1 MSLLFTIVYA
11 AHANGTHHKLALDAL
26 RYLPRGDAEPW
37 RRVFLKHAEVYM
49 TAAKAP
55 DDEFKD
61 FKNHVL
67 HVRDSYW
74 GGAPEKAVNWYGHL
88 VEALREQDFERAV
101 YAAGVLSHYYTDPI
115 HPFHTGQSDAENS
128 VHRAV
133 EWSINRSY
141 DGLRAEGEQKH
152 QDEDPVLGT
161 GDDWLRAHVIAG
173 AERANPHYE
182 TLITHYDLKTGV
194 REPTAGLNP
203 IARDA
208 VSALLIYA
216 AKGFALVLDRAITE
230 AAVAPP
236 EVSLTA
242 ETVLA
247 TLKVPAKWVTKKIAD
262 GETRRQVQAMYDE
275 LMATGQVDATLPEDD
290 RVVRDLHRK
299 EVLEPRAAVLAAE
312 RAKRLAP
319 VAMAKPS
326 RAGNASAKPAAVAGP
341 RETAA
346 VVARAKPA
354 PAVQTADVQTAP
366 PVVEAAPAAASEAVP
381 LPTLVVPEHDPSRKT
396 LSRLDA
402 SPRCYLTEG
411 DDLER
416 APSIGPKLAERLAL
430 GGIVTV
436 KNFLDADADTVVSLL
451 GGGRFDVDTVERWKT
466 EARLVLRVPGLRGTH
481 AQLLAGAGYETPEKL
496 AEADPVELSSALL
509 SYATTPA
516 GTRILRN
523 GDTPDVEA
531 VTRWVQ
537 GAQQAIAA

>member
-1 MSLLFTIVYA
+1 MLFTIVYA

-37 RRVFLKHAEVYM
+37 RRVFLKYAAVYM
-49 TAAKAP
+49 TGSKAP

-74 GGAPEKAVNWYGHL
+74 GGAPEKAANWYGHL
-88 VEALREQDFERAV
+88 VEALREKDFERAV

-115 HPFHTGQSDAENS
+115 HPFHTAQSDAESS

-133 EWSINRSY
+133 EWSISRSY
-141 DGLRAEGEQKH
+141 DGLRAEGETKH
-152 QDEDPVLGT
+152 HDEAPALPV

-173 AERANPHYE
+173 AERSNPHYE
-182 TLITHYDLKTGV
+182 TLITHYDFKTGV

-230 AAVAPP
+230 AAVEPP

-247 TLKVPAKWVTKKIAD
+247 TLKMPAKWITKKIAD
-262 GETRRQVQAMYDE
+262 AEMRRQVQAMYDE
-275 LMATGQVDATLPEDD
+275 LMATGQVEATLPEDD
-290 RVVRDLHRK
+290 RVVRNLYKK
-299 EVLEPRAAVLAAE
+299 EVLEPRAEAMAAE
-312 RAKRLAP
+312 RAKRLAA
-319 VAMAKPS
+319 VAKTS
-326 RAGNASAKPAAVAGP
+326 RATLSARPAAVAGAHISAPVTPP
-341 RETAA
+341 RKHPVAESQVLEAKVEIPPRSALLGA
-346 VVARAKPA
+346 VSS
-354 PAVQTADVQTAP
+354 
-366 PVVEAAPAAASEAVP
+366 ASNRDE
-381 LPTLVVPEHDPSRKT
+381 
-396 LSRLDA
+396 LSRLNTV
-402 SPRCYLTEG
+402 PRCYLAET

-430 GGIVTV
+430 GGIVSV
-436 KNFLDADADTVVSLL
+436 KDFIDAEPDAVVSLL
-451 GGGRFDVDTVERWKT
+451 GEGRFDAEIVERWKT

-481 AQLLAGAGYETPEKL
+481 AQLLAGAGYDTPEKL
-496 AEADPVELSSALL
+496 ADADPVALSAAVLAF
-509 SYATTPA
+509 ATTPA
-516 GTRILRN
+516 GARVLRN
-523 GDTPDVEA
+523 GDTPDIEA

-537 GAQQAIAA
+537 GAQQALAA

>member
-26 RYLPRGDAEPW
+26 RYLPRSDAEPW
-37 RRVFLKHAEVYM
+37 RRVFLKYADVYM
-49 TAAKAP
+49 AGSKAP

-67 HVRDSYW
+67 HVRDGYW

-88 VEALREQDFERAV
+88 IEALRDKDFERAV

-115 HPFHTGQSDAENS
+115 HPFHTAQSEAENS

-141 DGLRAEGEQKH
+141 DGLRTEGETKH
-152 QDEDPVLGT
+152 QDKSPELPA

-173 AERANPHYE
+173 AERSNPYYE

-194 REPTAGLNP
+194 REPTSGLNP

-208 VSALLIYA
+208 VADLLIYA

-230 AAVAPP
+230 AAVEPP

-242 ETVLA
+242 ETFLA
-247 TLKVPAKWVTKKIAD
+247 TLKMPAKWITKKIAD
-262 GETRRQVQAMYDE
+262 AETRRQVQAMYDE
-275 LMATGQVDATLPEDD
+275 LLATGRVEATLPEDD
-290 RVVRDLHRK
+290 RVVRDLHQK
-299 EVLEPRAAVLAAE
+299 EVLEPRAATKAME

-319 VAMAKPS
+319 VVPAAKTPRRTS
-326 RAGNASAKPAAVAGP
+326 TLKPAAAAGG
-341 RETAA
+341 RDSGS
-346 VVARAKPA
+346 V
-354 PAVQTADVQTAP
+354 
-366 PVVEAAPAAASEAVP
+366 AAASKAPESTPLVTENEAQFSPRARIVTEEGSANRGS
-381 LPTLVVPEHDPSRKT
+381 LA
-396 LSRLDA
+396 RLDTG
-402 SPRCYLTEG
+402 PRCHLLES

-436 KNFLDADADTVVSLL
+436 KNFLEADADAVASLL
-451 GGGRFDVDTVERWKT
+451 GGGRFDVETVDRWKT

-481 AQLLAGAGYETPEKL
+481 AQLLAGAGYDSPEKI
-496 AEADPVELSSALL
+496 AGADPVALSASVLL
-509 SYATTPA
+509 YATTPA
-516 GTRILRN
+516 GLRILRN
-523 GDTPDVEA
+523 GDTPDIEA

-537 GAQQAIAA
+537 GAQQALAA

>member
-26 RYLPRGDAEPW
+26 RELRSPDAESW
-37 RRVFLKHAEVYM
+37 RRVFMKYAEVYM
-49 TAAKAP
+49 TGSKAP
-55 DDEFKD
+55 DVEFKD

-67 HVRDSYW
+67 HVRDGYW
-74 GGAPEKAVNWYGHL
+74 GGAPEKASNWYGHI
-88 VEALREQDFERAV
+88 VDALREKDFERAV

-115 HPFHTGQSDAENS
+115 HPFHTAQSEAETS

-141 DGLRAEGEQKH
+141 DALRAEGEQKH
-152 QDEDPVLGT
+152 QSEAPQLPV

-182 TLITHYDLKTGV
+182 KLITHYDFRTGV
-194 REPTAGLNP
+194 REPTAGLDP
-203 IARDA
+203 VGRDT

-216 AKGFALVLDRAITE
+216 AKGFALVLDRAISE

-247 TLKVPAKWVTKKIAD
+247 SLKVPAKWVTKKITDA
-262 GETRRQVQAMYDE
+262 ETRRQVQAMYDE
-275 LMATGQVDATLPEDD
+275 LMATGRVEATLPEDD
-290 RVVRDLHRK
+290 RTVRDLHQK
-299 EVLEPRAAVLAAE
+299 EVVAPRARALAAE
-312 RAKRLAP
+312 KAARLAP
-319 VAMAKPS
+319 
-326 RAGNASAKPAAVAGP
+326 PAAVRKQARATNAPAAPSTSHVRLTVAPTAAGP
-341 RETAA
+341 RQET
-346 VVARAKPA
+346 PA
-354 PAVQTADVQTAP
+354 QR
-366 PVVEAAPAAASEAVP
+366 
-381 LPTLVVPEHDPSRKT
+381 PTLVMPAEEHANRAALSGLDSVPR
-396 LSRLDA
+396 R
-402 SPRCYLTEG
+402 YLIES

-436 KNFLDADADTVVSLL
+436 KDFLDADPDVVISRL
-451 GGGRFDVDTVERWKT
+451 GHGRFDIDTVERWKA

-481 AQLLAGAGYETPEKL
+481 AQLLAGAGYDTPEKV
-496 AEADPVELSSALL
+496 AEADPVALSAALL
-509 SYATTPA
+509 AFATTSA
-516 GTRILRN
+516 GARILRN
-523 GDTPDVEA
+523 GDTPDIEA

-537 GAQQAIAA
+537 SAQQALAA

>member
-37 RRVFLKHAEVYM
+37 RRVFLKYADVYM
-49 TAAKAP
+49 TGSKAP

-88 VEALREQDFERAV
+88 VEALREGDFERAV

-141 DGLRAEGEQKH
+141 DGLRAEGEAKH
-152 QDEDPVLGT
+152 QDETPSLPA

-173 AERANPHYE
+173 AERSNPHYE
-182 TLITHYDLKTGV
+182 TLITHYDLKSGV
-194 REPTAGLNP
+194 REPAAGLNP

-230 AAVAPP
+230 AAVEPP

-247 TLKVPAKWVTKKIAD
+247 TLKMPAKWIMKKITDAD
-262 GETRRQVQAMYDE
+262 TRRQVQAMYDE
-275 LMATGQVDATLPEDD
+275 LMATGRVEETLPEDD
-290 RVVRDLHRK
+290 RIVRNLYKK
-299 EVLEPRAAVLAAE
+299 EVVEPRAAGMAAE

-319 VAMAKPS
+319 AAAVTKTP
-326 RAGNASAKPAAVAGP
+326 RAQSSARPAAVAGAQSAAPVASP
-341 RETAA
+341 RKDSMPPLELQEIHAEFAARPA
-346 VVARAKPA
+346 VV
-354 PAVQTADVQTAP
+354 
-366 PVVEAAPAAASEAVP
+366 VP
-381 LPTLVVPEHDPSRKT
+381 GPSVFDRDA
-396 LSRLDA
+396 LSRLSTA
-402 SPRCYLTEG
+402 PRHHLAED

-430 GGIVTV
+430 GGIVSV
-436 KNFLDADADTVVSLL
+436 KDFLDAAPGTVVSLL
-451 GGGRFDVDTVERWKT
+451 GSGRFDAETVERWKA

-481 AQLLAGAGYETPEKL
+481 AQLLAGAGYDTPERL
-496 AEADPVELSSALL
+496 AEADPATLSAAVLA
-509 SYATTPA
+509 YATTPA
-516 GTRILRN
+516 GGRILRN
-523 GDTPDVEA
+523 GDTPDIEA
-531 VTRWVQ
+531 VTRWVH
-537 GAQQAIAA
+537 GAQQTLAA

>member
-26 RYLPRGDAEPW
+26 RYLPRADAEPW
-37 RRVFLKHAEVYM
+37 RRVFLKHADVYM
-49 TAAKAP
+49 TGSKAP

-74 GGAPEKAVNWYGHL
+74 GGAPEKAASWYGHV
-88 VEALREQDFERAV
+88 VEALREKDFERAV
-101 YAAGVLSHYYTDPI
+101 YAAGVLSHYYADPI
-115 HPFHTGQSDAENS
+115 HPFHTAQSDAENS

-141 DGLRAEGEQKH
+141 DSLRAEGEAKH
-152 QDEDPVLGT
+152 QDEAPVLPVGET
-161 GDDWLRAHVIAG
+161 WLKAHVIAG
-173 AERANPHYE
+173 AERSNRDYE

-208 VSALLIYA
+208 VAALIIYA

-230 AAVAPP
+230 AAVEPP

-247 TLKVPAKWVTKKIAD
+247 TLKVPAKWITKKITDA
-262 GETRRQVQAMYDE
+262 ETRRQVQAMYDE
-275 LMATGQVDATLPEDD
+275 LMATGRVEATLPEDD
-290 RVVRDLHRK
+290 RTVRDLHAK
-299 EVLEPRAAVLAAE
+299 EVLEPRAAAMAAE
-312 RAKRLAP
+312 RDKRLAAPQTVPAARGAAGKPAVLAGAKGPTVKSEPAP
-319 VAMAKPS
+319 VA
-326 RAGNASAKPAAVAGP
+326 AA
-341 RETAA
+341 T
-346 VVARAKPA
+346 
-354 PAVQTADVQTAP
+354 P
-366 PVVEAAPAAASEAVP
+366 PEAAPARPA
-381 LPTLVVPEHDPSRKT
+381 LVVPGPGQRAG
-396 LSRLDA
+396 LSSLET
-402 SPRCYLTEG
+402 SPRCYLLES

-436 KNFLDADADTVVSLL
+436 KDFLAADADTVRPLL
-451 GGGRFDVDTVERWKT
+451 GGGRFDEATVAQWKN

-481 AQLLAGAGYETPEKL
+481 AQLLAGAGYDTPEKL
-496 AEADPVELSSALL
+496 AAADPVALSAAVLAF
-509 SYATTPA
+509 ATTPA
-516 GTRILRN
+516 GARVLRN
-523 GDTPDVEA
+523 GDTPDMEA
-531 VTRWVQ
+531 ITRWVRS
-537 GAQQAIAA
+537 AQQALAA